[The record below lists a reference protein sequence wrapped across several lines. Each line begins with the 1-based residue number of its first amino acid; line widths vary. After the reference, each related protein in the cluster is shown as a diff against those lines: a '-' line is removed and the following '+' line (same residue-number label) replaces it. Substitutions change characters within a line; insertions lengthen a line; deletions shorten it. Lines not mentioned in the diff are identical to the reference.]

1 MKTLSAVALAAIL
14 LCSPA
19 FAAAPADRLSGSY
32 VGTATLDGVPTPFS
46 LEFFRCGAHSCGRWS
61 LPEYERLRM
70 PFRKVVFDSG
80 TGQLSAAPVSGTIH
94 DGKIEGTISSFGG
107 GVFID
112 AMGFGRKATF
122 SVSRGHPPKL
132 DARLQVIRFRNGNVT
147 LAGTLVRPRRGG
159 PYSTIVFVHGSGPTI
174 RWYYLARAVELAELG
189 FASVIYDKRGCGEST
204 GDWTNASLDDLSR
217 DAVAA
222 VNYAASL
229 PDVDRARI
237 GLWGHSQG
245 GWVVP
250 RALAL
255 GAPVAFAIVLAGG
268 ATPPRE
274 VELYGYRRVLDHVG
288 ADDKAKMAALQL
300 VKTYFSYL
308 SGSISYAAIR
318 AELDRHGKAP
328 WFKALGLGRV
338 LPDEGERGNWAW
350 VADYDPAEDISRLR
364 LPLFLG
370 LGGNDEDTPT
380 LQALTRWNADLT
392 RSQALE
398 TTVFVAAKA
407 NHHFRL
413 KRGPG
418 WLVESP
424 AFRSVLYGWLR
435 GIARR

>member
-1 MKTLSAVALAAIL
+1 MKALSIVALAAIA
-14 LCSPA
+14 LCSSS
-19 FAAAPADRLSGSY
+19 FAASAADRLSGRY
-32 VGTATLDGVPTPFS
+32 VGTATLDSVATPFW
-46 LEFFRCGAHSCGRWS
+46 LEFSRCGAQICGRWS

-70 PFRKVVFDSG
+70 PFRKVDFDSD
-80 TGQLSAAPVSGTIH
+80 TGRLSAAPVSGTV
-94 DGKIEGTISSFGG
+94 GNSRIEGTISSFGG
-107 GVFID
+107 GVFTD
-112 AMGFGRKATF
+112 AMGFGRKASF
-122 SVSRGHPPKL
+122 SVSRGRLPKL
-132 DARLQVIRFRNGNVT
+132 EARLQSIRFRNGDVT
-147 LAGTLVRPRRGG
+147 LAGTFVRPRRAG
-159 PYSTIVFVHGSGPTI
+159 PYPTIVFVHGSGPTI
-174 RWYYLARAVELAELG
+174 RWYYLARAIELAKLG

-222 VNYAASL
+222 VKYAASL
-229 PDVDRARI
+229 PDVDRTRV

-255 GAPVAFAIVLAGG
+255 GAPAAFAIVLAGG

-274 VELYGYRRVLDHVG
+274 VELYGYRRALNHAGV
-288 ADDKAKMAALQL
+288 DDKAKTTALQL

-318 AELDRHGKAP
+318 AELDRHSKAP

-338 LPDEGERGNWAW
+338 LPDEAERRHWAW

-364 LPLFLG
+364 VPLFLG

-380 LQALTRWNADLT
+380 FQALERWNADLT
-392 RSQALE
+392 RPQALE
-398 TTVFVAAKA
+398 TTVFVAPKA

-413 KRGPG
+413 KRGLG
-418 WLVESP
+418 WLVELP

-435 GIARR
+435 RISRR